1 MSGPA
6 DLLIQRLAGM
16 DIALGRPLAAQLVAL
31 LDRMGA
37 EQQNLS
43 AIDDVLE
50 GVDRHLADSL
60 SGLAV
65 PEVARAAAIADIG
78 SGAGF
83 PGLALAMFRPECA
96 VTLVESERRKTEW
109 LTREAASL
117 PNVRVVG
124 ERTETLARREREGW
138 PVVTARAVAPF
149 PAVVELAGPLVSV
162 GGCLVVW
169 RGDDARDDVRAE
181 AAASLLGFGDHRAI
195 AVSPFPDARRALHVF
210 TKTAPTDPRYP
221 RRAGRATARPIA

>member
-1 MSGPA
+1 MSGPV

-16 DIALGRPLAAQLVAL
+16 GLELDRPLAAQLVAL

-37 EQQNLS
+37 EPQNLS
-43 AIDDVLE
+43 AIGDVLE

-60 SGLAV
+60 SGLAI
-65 PEVARAAAIADIG
+65 PELAQAPAIADIG

-83 PGLALAMFRPECA
+83 PGLVLAMFRPECA
-96 VTLVESERRKTEW
+96 VTLVESERRKAEW

-149 PAVVELAGPLVSV
+149 PAVVELAAPLVAP

-169 RGDDARDDVRAE
+169 RGDDATDDDRART
-181 AAASLLGFGDHRAI
+181 AASLLGFGDVRS
-195 AVSPFPDARRALHVF
+195 VPVTPFPDARRALHVF